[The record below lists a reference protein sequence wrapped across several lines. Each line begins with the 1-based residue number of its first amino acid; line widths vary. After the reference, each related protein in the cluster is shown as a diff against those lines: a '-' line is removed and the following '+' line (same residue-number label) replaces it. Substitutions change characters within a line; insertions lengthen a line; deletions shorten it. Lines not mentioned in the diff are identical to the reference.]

1 VSFLISESRFDLL
14 ITFPFELTPRK
25 SSARYA
31 WATDESWFIT
41 DASHLSSISR
51 IVASGVDFFSGI
63 TAAGDE
69 LGLGVAL
76 GLLLVAAGDEDLLGE
91 GEVPDLGAG
100 EVFSVVTE
108 TLGSEAVA
116 SGEAAGDGL
125 SSWARASGV
134 AAVKRAVMATS
145 MIFI

>member
-1 VSFLISESRFDLL
+1 
-14 ITFPFELTPRK
+14 
-25 SSARYA
+25 
-31 WATDESWFIT
+31 
-41 DASHLSSISR
+41 LSSISR

-125 SSWARASGV
+125 SSWAMANGV